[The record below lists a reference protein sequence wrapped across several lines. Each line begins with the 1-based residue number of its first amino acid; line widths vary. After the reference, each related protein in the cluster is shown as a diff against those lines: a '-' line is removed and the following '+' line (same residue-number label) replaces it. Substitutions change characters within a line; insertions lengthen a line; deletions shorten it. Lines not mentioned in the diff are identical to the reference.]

1 MTIFPKCLLIAALS
15 LSAAVAAPQKTRGGT
30 DADERQVTA
39 FRLSMD
45 NFNKFG
51 NASAALMKVTQ
62 GDPSL
67 RKQMEEEQKGK
78 NLQEE
83 TAALERHPSVV
94 AAIRSAGLAAR
105 EYIVMTASI
114 ISTAMVVGMKKQGM
128 ITELPPIVSAENAA
142 FVDQNYEKISAML
155 KKMQDARDRDG
166 NQ

>member
-1 MTIFPKCLLIAALS
+1 MNTFPKFLLIAAIS
-15 LSAAVAAPQKTRGGT
+15 LSAGAAQKTRGAT
-30 DADERQVTA
+30 DADEREVAT

-45 NFNKFG
+45 NLNKFG
-51 NASAALMKVTQ
+51 NASAALMKMTQ
-62 GDPSL
+62 SDPSL

-83 TAALERHPSVV
+83 TAALERHPAVV
-94 AAIRSAGLAAR
+94 AAIRSAGLAPR

-128 ITELPPIVSAENAA
+128 IKELPPIVSAENAA